1 MPQKVK
7 IFISY
12 HEEHPLI
19 KSEILTPIQTGCS
32 SAVKLFDGML
42 CDNTGDNISAAN
54 DRYCELSAQ
63 YWVGTHLSELGN
75 PDYIGFMHYRRHFIF
90 DEWKG
95 NPDWCWLPKGDVYFI
110 PYMTPAYFK
119 HLSDKN
125 ILKALQNVDC
135 LVIKPYD
142 VKNLDS
148 QTVRKQY
155 CKLPEQHGEN
165 FDKFIAVCKKLYP
178 QYLPEIEQIEQG
190 SVQYLCNMFV
200 MKRKLFSEYND
211 FCFKVLQAVD
221 AEIDS
226 SRMGIDE
233 ARFLGYFGEFLL
245 SIYVFHLLKQPDIR
259 VKEVSAAYVLN
270 DEYKVFPYLQYY
282 KYKLLS
288 KITFGRKKAHCR
300 KKYQYYKALKKAEKL
315 MQG

>member
-1 MPQKVK
+1 MAPFVK
-7 IFISY
+7 NADF
-12 HEEHPLI
+12 
-19 KSEILTPIQTGCS
+19 
-32 SAVKLFDGML
+32 F
-42 CDNTGDNISAAN
+42 
-54 DRYCELSAQ
+54 
-63 YWVGTHLSELGN
+63 LSELYSSSVN
-75 PDYIGFMHYRRHFIF
+75 LFFDYVYEPIFPKFSEIFAPVSSNSDFEEFYARHR
-90 DEWKG
+90 
-95 NPDWCWLPKGDVYFI
+95 PMQYYF
-110 PYMTPAYFK
+110 
-119 HLSDKN
+119 
-125 ILKALQNVDC
+125 
-135 LVIKPYD
+135 
-142 VKNLDS
+142 
-148 QTVRKQY
+148 
-155 CKLPEQHGEN
+155 
-165 FDKFIAVCKKLYP
+165 P

-200 MKRKLFSEYND
+200 MKRELFAEYND

-245 SIYVFHLLKQPDIR
+245 SIYVFHLLKQSDIS

-288 KITFGRKKAHCR
+288 KITFGRKKTHCR

>member
-12 HEEHPLI
+12 HDEHPLI

-75 PDYIGFMHYRRHFIF
+75 PDYIG
-90 DEWKG
+90 
-95 NPDWCWLPKGDVYFI
+95 FI

-200 MKRKLFSEYND
+200 MKRELFSEYND

>member
-12 HEEHPLI
+12 HDEHPLI

-90 DEWKG
+90 DDWKG

-125 ILKALQNVDC
+125 IWHNETRGC
-135 LVIKPYD
+135 LYD
-142 VKNLDS
+142 VDGVLSDIVRTYKKPKICVNCESRLLQKGLSAKDIE
-148 QTVRKQY
+148 TVKQ
-155 CKLPEQHGEN
+155 KL
-165 FDKFIAVCKKLYP
+165 KKLKG
-178 QYLPEIEQIEQG
+178 Q
-190 SVQYLCNMFV
+190 
-200 MKRKLFSEYND
+200 D
-211 FCFKVLQAVD
+211 F
-221 AEIDS
+221 
-226 SRMGIDE
+226 
-233 ARFLGYFGEFLL
+233 
-245 SIYVFHLLKQPDIR
+245 
-259 VKEVSAAYVLN
+259 
-270 DEYKVFPYLQYY
+270 
-282 KYKLLS
+282 
-288 KITFGRKKAHCR
+288 
-300 KKYQYYKALKKAEKL
+300 
-315 MQG
+315 